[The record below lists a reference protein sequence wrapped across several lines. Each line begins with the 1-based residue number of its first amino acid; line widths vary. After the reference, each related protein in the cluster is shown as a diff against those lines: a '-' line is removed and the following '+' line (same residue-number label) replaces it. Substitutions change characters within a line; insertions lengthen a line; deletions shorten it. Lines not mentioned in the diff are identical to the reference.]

1 MAGKI
6 PKHFIDDL
14 LSQIDIIDLIQGRIP
29 LKKAGHE
36 YQACCPFHT
45 EKTPSFTVSPK
56 KQFYHCF
63 GCGAHGTAISFMMEY
78 ERLNFPEA
86 IEELAA
92 RQGLTI
98 PYEANFEQGPNRQ
111 PLYDLLGQVADYY
124 AQQLRQHPE
133 AARAVDYLK
142 QRGLTGNIAAR
153 YQLGFAPPGWDNVAK
168 KFSQHPKSILQE
180 AGLIKQTDD
189 GKTYDRLRDRI
200 VFPIRDGRGRVI
212 GFGGRLLGDGKPKYL
227 NSPETPI
234 FQKGQQLYG
243 LYEVR
248 QTHRQPEHL
257 IVVEGY
263 MDVIALAQH
272 GIQNAVATLGT
283 ATTANHLQKLYRT
296 SKKITYCFDGD
307 RAGREAAWKAL
318 QTTLPLMESGRQARF
333 LFLPDGEDPDSLV
346 RNQGVTA
353 WEAEIAQAQP
363 LSTYLYSHLE
373 TGLDTN
379 NLDDLAQLAEL
390 AKPLLSQL
398 PAGTFRAMMEQQL
411 NKRIGLKTQIP
422 AAKPKPSRPVL
433 RKPRTNTHTMP
444 PVRKAVALVIQHPQ
458 AAQSTLPE
466 GWEQLKVPG
475 IETLQQ
481 LITQAQHNP
490 ENNSAQMV
498 EHITD
503 PKIRQYLAQLA
514 VADLAVQ
521 NDAAE
526 QLQGILRNLLETE
539 YRQAHQALFEI
550 PPGQMTAEQKQALR
564 ALYQKD
570 TTST

>member
-14 LSQIDIIDLIQGRIP
+14 LSRVDIIELIQGRIP

-63 GCGAHGTAISFMMEY
+63 GCGAHGTAIGFMMEY

-92 RQGLTI
+92 QQGLTI
-98 PYEANFEQGPNRQ
+98 PREAQFDTGPDRQ
-111 PLYDLLGQVADYY
+111 PLYDLLNQVADYY
-124 AQQLRQHPE
+124 AQQLRQHLE
-133 AARAVDYLK
+133 AGRAVEYLK
-142 QRGLTGNIAAR
+142 QRGLTGEIAAR
-153 YQLGFAPPGWDNVAK
+153 YRLGFAPPGWDNVL
-168 KFSQHPKSILQE
+168 QHFGRDHRDSLQE
-180 AGLIKQTDD
+180 AGVINQTD

-212 GFGGRLLGDGKPKYL
+212 GFGGRLLGEGKPKYL
-227 NSPETPI
+227 NSPETPV
-234 FQKGQQLYG
+234 FHKGQQLYG

-248 QTHRQPEHL
+248 QTHRQPDHL

-272 GIQNAVATLGT
+272 GVQNAVATLGT
-283 ATTANHLQKLYRT
+283 ATTTSHLQKLYRT
-296 SKKITYCFDGD
+296 SNKITYCFDGD

-346 RNQGVTA
+346 RNHGVAA
-353 WEAEIAQAQP
+353 WEAQLAAAQP
-363 LSTYLYSHLE
+363 LSTYLYSQLE

-390 AKPLLSQL
+390 AKPLISQL
-398 PAGTFRAMMEQQL
+398 PAGTFRAMMEQEL
-411 NKRIGLKTQIP
+411 NNRIGLKTSIP
-422 AAKPKPSRPVL
+422 AAIPKPGRPVL
-433 RKPRTNTHTMP
+433 RKRRANTQTMP
-444 PVRKAVALVIQHPQ
+444 PMRKAVALVLQHPRAGQ
-458 AAQSTLPE
+458 QPLPE
-466 GWEQLKVPG
+466 GWEQLAVPG
-475 IETLQQ
+475 IDTLQQ
-481 LITQAQHNP
+481 LIAQSNQQP
-490 ENNSAQMV
+490 DITSAQMV
-498 EHITD
+498 EQVTD
-503 PKIRQYLAQLA
+503 PKLRDYLAQLA
-514 VADLAVQ
+514 VAELAVQ
-521 NDAAE
+521 DDAVE
-526 QLQGILRNLLETE
+526 QLQGILRGLLATE
-539 YRQAHQALFEI
+539 RRQAHEDLLQVPL
-550 PPGQMTAEQKQALR
+550 GQMTAAQKEALR
-564 ALYQKD
+564 ALYQKPAQ
-570 TTST
+570 